1 MTTQETTTRTTTTST
16 ATNTATGAAKSTEP
30 NTTTGAESARYAPEH
45 APRLRWAELVP
56 DVYKAM
62 VRLDAAARRG
72 VDPLLL
78 ELVKI
83 RASQLNHC
91 AFCLDMHTKD
101 ALAAGESVERIV
113 QLGAWEES
121 RHFYTEKELA
131 AIELTEA
138 VTVLSGG
145 TSRTESGGGFV
156 PDEVYERAAR
166 QFEEAELAQLI
177 AAITVINAWNRF
189 GVTCRLVPGHYRA
202 GQYK

>member
-1 MTTQETTTRTTTTST
+1 MTTNENTT
-16 ATNTATGAAKSTEP
+16 ATAPESFAA
-30 NTTTGAESARYAPEH
+30 EH
-45 APRLRWAELVP
+45 APRLDWAKHAPEVW
-56 DVYKAM
+56 KAM
-62 VRLDAAARRG
+62 LRLDKAATQG
-72 VDPLLL
+72 LDPKLG

-113 QLGAWEES
+113 QLAAWEES

-138 VTVLSGG
+138 VTVL
-145 TSRTESGGGFV
+145 TDGFV
-156 PDEVYERAAR
+156 PDAVYEKAAAH
-166 QFEEAELAQLI
+166 FDEPELAQLI

-189 GVTCRLVPGHYRA
+189 GVTCRRTPGHYTP
-202 GQYK
+202 GQYA

>member
-1 MTTQETTTRTTTTST
+1 MTTAHE
-16 ATNTATGAAKSTEP
+16 AP
-30 NTTTGAESARYAPEH
+30 YAPEH
-45 APRLRWAELVP
+45 SPRLDWAKHAPE
-56 DVYKAM
+56 VYKAM

-72 VDPLLL
+72 LDPTLL

-101 ALAAGESVERIV
+101 ALAAGESVERII

-138 VTVLSGG
+138 VTVL
-145 TSRTESGGGFV
+145 TDGFV
-156 PDEVYERAAR
+156 PDEVYERAAEH
-166 QFEEAELAQLI
+166 FEEAELAQLI

-189 GVTCRLVPGHYRA
+189 GVSTRMVPGHYKA
-202 GQYK
+202 GQHK

>member
-1 MTTQETTTRTTTTST
+1 MST
-16 ATNTATGAAKSTEP
+16 AQNTAQDTVE
-30 NTTTGAESARYAPEH
+30 YAPEH
-45 APRLRWAELVP
+45 TPRLNWAEHAP

-62 VRLDAAARRG
+62 IRLETAARQG
-72 VDPLLL
+72 LDPKLY

-101 ALAAGESVERIV
+101 ALAAGESVERIM
-113 QLGAWEES
+113 QLSAWEES
-121 RHFYTEKELA
+121 RHFYTAKELA

-138 VTVLSGG
+138 VTVL
-145 TSRTESGGGFV
+145 TDGFV
-156 PDEVYERAAR
+156 PDEVYAKAAGH
-166 QFEEAELAQLI
+166 FEEAELAQLL

-189 GVTCRLVPGHYRA
+189 GVSTRMVPGHYQP

>member
-1 MTTQETTTRTTTTST
+1 MTTQDRTARETP
-16 ATNTATGAAKSTEP
+16 G
-30 NTTTGAESARYAPEH
+30 YAPET
-45 APRLRWAELVP
+45 APRLQLAQLVP

-62 VRLDAAARRG
+62 IRLDTAARQG
-72 VDPLLL
+72 LDPTLY

-101 ALAAGESVERIV
+101 ALAAGETVERIV
-113 QLGAWEES
+113 QLSAWEES

-138 VTVLSGG
+138 ITVL
-145 TSRTESGGGFV
+145 TEGFV
-156 PDEVYERAAR
+156 PDDVYERAAK
-166 QFEEAELAQLI
+166 QFEETELAQLI

-189 GVTCRLVPGHYRA
+189 GVSTRMTPGHYQPGARH
-202 GQYK
+202 

>member
-1 MTTQETTTRTTTTST
+1 MSMDETV
-16 ATNTATGAAKSTEP
+16 E
-30 NTTTGAESARYAPEH
+30 YAPEH
-45 APRLRWAELVP
+45 APRLQWAQHAPE
-56 DVYKAM
+56 VYKAM
-62 VRLDAAARRG
+62 IRLEAAVRKG
-72 VDPLLL
+72 QDPKLY

-113 QLGAWEES
+113 QLSAWQES

-138 VTVLSGG
+138 VTVLTGG

-156 PDEVYERAAR
+156 PDEVYERAAKL
-166 QFEEAELAQLI
+166 FEEAELARLI

-189 GVTCRLVPGHYRA
+189 GVTTRMTPGHYQP
-202 GQYK
+202 GQHA